1 MENTAQE
8 GIPELVRDDVAF
20 NSTSANHIQSTY
32 KGLHSPLLSP
42 MAPMD
47 GELNYMNNKVSLG
60 GLEDLLET
68 NQEVLETQKSDE
80 LEVLWPGVH
89 HELIP
94 NAKRTP
100 SFYMMLGFIGG
111 AVVSLAVVGVYSLA
125 SAKIADGSGANAKSI
140 VIAKGA
146 VSNAAPKE
154 TMNSNTVDPSS
165 VIVPVS
171 STYEVKTGDTLA
183 SIALTNYKKVTP
195 RLIDAIVEHNK
206 LKSAHMLGLGQ
217 KLNLPPYQTQTS
229 KLASGTQD
237 RVN

>member
-1 MENTAQE
+1 METTAIE

-20 NSTSANHIQSTY
+20 NSTSANHIQGTF
-32 KGLHSPLLSP
+32 KGLSSPLLQPYSP
-42 MAPMD
+42 Q
-47 GELNYMNNKVSLG
+47 ENKVSLG

-94 NAKRTP
+94 QAAKRNP

-111 AVVSLAVVGVYSLA
+111 AVLSLAVVGVYSLA
-125 SAKIADGSGANAKSI
+125 STKIAEGGAQKSV

-146 VSNAAPKE
+146 TPAAAQSE

-183 SIALTNYKKVTP
+183 SIALANYKKVTP

-229 KLASGTQD
+229 RLAATDAG

>member
-1 MENTAQE
+1 MPMETTAIE

-20 NSTSANHIQSTY
+20 NSTSANHIQGTF
-32 KGLHSPLLSP
+32 KGLSSPLLSP
-42 MAPMD
+42 YTPQD
-47 GELNYMNNKVSLG
+47 NKVSLG

-94 NAKRTP
+94 QAAKRNP

-125 SAKIADGSGANAKSI
+125 SSKIAEGTAQKSM

-146 VSNAAPKE
+146 APSAAQNE

-183 SIALTNYKKVTP
+183 SIALSNYKKVTP

-206 LKSAHMLGLGQ
+206 LKSAHMPGLGQ
-217 KLNLPPYQTQTS
+217 KLTLPPYQTQTS
-229 KLASGTQD
+229 RLAATDQG

>member
-1 MENTAQE
+1 MPMETTAIE

-20 NSTSANHIQSTY
+20 NSTSANHIQGTF
-32 KGLHSPLLSP
+32 KGLSSPLLSP
-42 MAPMD
+42 YTPQD
-47 GELNYMNNKVSLG
+47 NKVSLG

-94 NAKRTP
+94 QAAKRNP

-125 SAKIADGSGANAKSI
+125 SAKIAEGGAQKSV

-146 VSNAAPKE
+146 APSASQSE

-183 SIALTNYKKVTP
+183 SIALSNYKKVTP

-217 KLNLPPYQTQTS
+217 KLTLPPYQTQTS
-229 KLASGTQD
+229 RLAATDAG

>member
-1 MENTAQE
+1 METTAIE

-20 NSTSANHIQSTY
+20 NSTSANHIQGTF
-32 KGLHSPLLSP
+32 KGLSSPLLQPYSP
-42 MAPMD
+42 Q
-47 GELNYMNNKVSLG
+47 ENKVSLG

-94 NAKRTP
+94 QAAKQNP

-125 SAKIADGSGANAKSI
+125 SAKIAEGGAQKSV

-146 VSNAAPKE
+146 APAAAQSE

-183 SIALTNYKKVTP
+183 SIALANYKKVTP

-229 KLASGTQD
+229 RLAATDTG